1 MDGARVLRVEMDKN
15 EDGVIERW
23 ESYDARQALEKV
35 EPRHGPTGKSRAQSS
50 TTAAPWRAP
59 KRISTATAPWTG
71 GRPMRTAS
79 CAAWPST
86 PKGPVARRVASSTA
100 ATDSSFKSRR
110 AGTWLPALGSAETGL
125 ELGGLAVYSRG
136 GPMKF
141 KRLVVLVTSVAFV
154 AGVQPGV
161 HAGLLAA
168 SRAPVSGAQGPS
180 VTPHPP
186 ALGISGTVLGFDR
199 ISQVPNQRVQL
210 RSVDKG
216 TIVGKTVTDGSGAF
230 SFAVT
235 SPASTSSRPS
245 VTTAVS
251 WPSAIP

>member
-1 MDGARVLRVEMDKN
+1 
-15 EDGVIERW
+15 
-23 ESYDARQALEKV
+23 
-35 EPRHGPTGKSRAQSS
+35 
-50 TTAAPWRAP
+50 
-59 KRISTATAPWTG
+59 
-71 GRPMRTAS
+71 
-79 CAAWPST
+79 
-86 PKGPVARRVASSTA
+86 
-100 ATDSSFKSRR
+100 
-110 AGTWLPALGSAETGL
+110 
-125 ELGGLAVYSRG
+125 
-136 GPMKF
+136 MKF

-180 VTPHPP
+180 VTPTP

-235 SPASTSSRPS
+235 EPGLYVVEAVSNDGGIVAVGNPVTLLSLPIVTNVAMQSYTADDSLGHPRHRHRRGLSRLAHQPAARRVRNNKEGALRWMVQLVHLTRAPARAVPGRVVATRPGEWASIAERTSST
-245 VTTAVS
+245 V
-251 WPSAIP
+251 